1 MARKK
6 MSFED
11 SIKRLDE
18 IVVHLEKGDIPLQ
31 ESIALFDEG
40 TKLLADCSQM
50 LDEAE
55 QTVVKIRKGSDGEP
69 EELPLTS
76 QQCQATQAGKD
87 PEPWDVEE

>member
-40 TKLLADCSQM
+40 TNLLADCSQM

-69 EELPLTS
+69 EELPF
-76 QQCQATQAGKD
+76 
-87 PEPWDVEE
+87 EE